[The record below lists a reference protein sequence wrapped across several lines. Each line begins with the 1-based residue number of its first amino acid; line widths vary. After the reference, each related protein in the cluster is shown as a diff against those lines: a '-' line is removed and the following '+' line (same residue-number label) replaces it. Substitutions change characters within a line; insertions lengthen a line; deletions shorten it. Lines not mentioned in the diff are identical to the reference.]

1 MKINNLKINGFGKL
15 ENKEIKLNSNINL
28 IYGENEAGKTTLL
41 KFISGIFFGVS
52 KNKNKKEFSD
62 LERYKPWQEKEFSG
76 KINYNLDNNENYEVF
91 RDFNK
96 KNPKIFKNGE
106 DISKDFNI
114 DKTKGS
120 EFFYEQTEIDE
131 PTFLS
136 TSVAEQ
142 KEVVLDNNDQNFLV
156 QKIANMISTGEEN
169 VSYKK
174 TIQTLSKKQL
184 EEVGSLRTVGRPLNV
199 INDKIEEL
207 EQKQRNIGNSD
218 EQKNILEKRQQII
231 NRQIDE
237 KETQLKLV
245 KKVMQ
250 RNTNLNVQ
258 DEKIKINNE
267 MLENEKIK
275 INNVKN
281 KINSEKMEKNKN
293 NYWIFLAFFII
304 LILINLFL
312 FIFKTNNLIKIIFGL
327 ISIII
332 FGIFFSKKIKNEKIN
347 KIKKENEKKYLLE
360 IKTAEENI
368 EKIQKNINELN
379 SEKNNKINS
388 ENLDLKNEF
397 KNKIDEDEINYLL
410 YEENSKLLNIEQ
422 ELENGISSLKLQLH
436 TNEIDYNNILK
447 KSEEKAKIQEE
458 LQNSLEEKRKI
469 LGLDKAI
476 NIAKEAME
484 RAYERM
490 KNEITPK
497 FTNNLSEIAKKVSSN
512 KYSRVKFI
520 DGEGLVVELENG
532 DYINSNKLSIGTI
545 DQLYLSLRLSALQ
558 EVTQEKMPIILDEAF
573 AYYDNKRLENILKY
587 INEEFK
593 ENQIIIFTCSNR
605 EKEIM
610 EKNGI
615 QFNNI
620 ML

>member
-469 LGLDKAI
+469 LGIDKAI

>member
-15 ENKEIKLNSNINL
+15 ENKEIKLNNNINL

-120 EFFYEQTEIDE
+120 EFFYEQTGIDE

-142 KEVVLDNNDQNFLV
+142 KEVVLDNNEQNFLV

-218 EQKNILEKRQQII
+218 EQKNILGKRQQII
-231 NRQIDE
+231 NSQIDE

-281 KINSEKMEKNKN
+281 KINSEKIEKNKN
-293 NYWIFLAFFII
+293 NYWIFLVFFII

-312 FIFKTNNLIKIIFGL
+312 FIFKINNLIKIIFGL

-410 YEENSKLLNIEQ
+410 YEENSKLLTIEQ

-447 KSEEKAKIQEE
+447 KSEEKAKIQEK

-469 LGLDKAI
+469 LGIDKAI

-497 FTNNLSEIAKKVSSN
+497 FTNNLSEIAKKISSN
-512 KYSRVKFI
+512 KYNRVKFI

-615 QFNNI
+615 AFNYVQI
-620 ML
+620 

>member
-1 MKINNLKINGFGKL
+1 M
-15 ENKEIKLNSNINL
+15 
-28 IYGENEAGKTTLL
+28 
-41 KFISGIFFGVS
+41 
-52 KNKNKKEFSD
+52 
-62 LERYKPWQEKEFSG
+62 
-76 KINYNLDNNENYEVF
+76 
-91 RDFNK
+91 
-96 KNPKIFKNGE
+96 
-106 DISKDFNI
+106 
-114 DKTKGS
+114 
-120 EFFYEQTEIDE
+120 
-131 PTFLS
+131 
-136 TSVAEQ
+136 
-142 KEVVLDNNDQNFLV
+142 
-156 QKIANMISTGEEN
+156 
-169 VSYKK
+169 
-174 TIQTLSKKQL
+174 
-184 EEVGSLRTVGRPLNV
+184 
-199 INDKIEEL
+199 
-207 EQKQRNIGNSD
+207 
-218 EQKNILEKRQQII
+218 
-231 NRQIDE
+231 
-237 KETQLKLV
+237 
-245 KKVMQ
+245 
-250 RNTNLNVQ
+250 
-258 DEKIKINNE
+258 
-267 MLENEKIK
+267 
-275 INNVKN
+275 
-281 KINSEKMEKNKN
+281 
-293 NYWIFLAFFII
+293 
-304 LILINLFL
+304 
-312 FIFKTNNLIKIIFGL
+312 
-327 ISIII
+327 
-332 FGIFFSKKIKNEKIN
+332 
-347 KIKKENEKKYLLE
+347 
-360 IKTAEENI
+360 
-368 EKIQKNINELN
+368 
-379 SEKNNKINS
+379 
-388 ENLDLKNEF
+388 
-397 KNKIDEDEINYLL
+397 
-410 YEENSKLLNIEQ
+410 LNIEQ

-469 LGLDKAI
+469 LGIDKAI